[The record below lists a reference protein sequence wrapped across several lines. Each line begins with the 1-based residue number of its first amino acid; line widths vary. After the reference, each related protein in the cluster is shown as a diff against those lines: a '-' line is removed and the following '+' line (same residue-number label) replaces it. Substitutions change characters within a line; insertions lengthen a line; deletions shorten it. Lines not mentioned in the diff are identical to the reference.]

1 MSSGT
6 GVRQVG
12 SAGRRVV
19 DVLAAAFADD
29 PWLRWSMPDPG
40 AMRSLMSLF
49 LRTVGVPYGR
59 VLVAGDPVEGVAVLM
74 PPGAQAPDMPEVG
87 EVVIGLHGR
96 RIGPTLDAEAVLDRV
111 RPTDPGWV
119 LHTLGVDPTAQ
130 GAGVGSA
137 LLDACIALATADG
150 GRLTLETA
158 TSRSRDFYLARG
170 FVVTAEVDLSVGHG
184 LGEDAPTVWM
194 MGLRP

>member
-1 MSSGT
+1 MASVT
-6 GVRQVG
+6 GVRQA
-12 SAGRRVV
+12 SAVGRRVV

-29 PWLRWSMPDPG
+29 PWLRWSLPDPG
-40 AMRSLMSLF
+40 SMRSLMSLF
-49 LRTVGVPYGR
+49 LRTVGVPYGI
-59 VLVAGDPVEGVAVLM
+59 VLVAGDPVVGVAVLM

-111 RPTDPGWV
+111 RPADPGWV

-130 GAGVGSA
+130 GTGVGSA
-137 LLDACIALATADG
+137 LLDVCVQRATADG

-158 TSRSRDFYLARG
+158 TATSRDFYLARG

-184 LGEDAPTVWM
+184 LGEDAPTVW
-194 MGLRP
+194 LLARA